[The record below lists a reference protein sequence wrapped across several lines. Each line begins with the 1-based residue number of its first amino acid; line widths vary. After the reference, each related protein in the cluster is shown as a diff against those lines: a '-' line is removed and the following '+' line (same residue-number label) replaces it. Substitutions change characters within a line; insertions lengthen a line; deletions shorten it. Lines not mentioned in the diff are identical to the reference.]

1 MSNSVWLNFSSL
13 SMLFRVEGFSCD
25 TSVLHVGVV
34 LSQATPWSNL
44 RTKIDSNTDCVDRM
58 WAGHVECPGPLVL
71 GPWCPERSS
80 FMLLARNPGM
90 KRAARQL
97 RR

>member
-13 SMLFRVEGFSCD
+13 SLLFRLEGFSCD
-25 TSVLHVGVV
+25 NSVLHVGVV

-58 WAGHVECPGPLVL
+58 WAGHVECPGPPYGKVVT
-71 GPWCPERSS
+71 PIFCCVEPNFDVRPS
-80 FMLLARNPGM
+80 MLHIFLSC
-90 KRAARQL
+90 
-97 RR
+97 